1 MRIKLSKSDWENIGK
16 KMGWIKEAFYSNEN
30 DGDADYEPDRED
42 MAESPDDLDPSF
54 EDSDDEG
61 GEFGYLTDGHEDD
74 ARMMRLKAE
83 AESLAEDHDD
93 SGDVHVALYWL
104 LSHYHRGQNSP
115 EYAALSNSPYSPG
128 PLERGPDESAE
139 IIYADLERVYKG
151 S

>member
-16 KMGWIKEAFYSNEN
+16 KMGWIKTAQQDPEHTYNMG
-30 DGDADYEPDRED
+30 DGHQYADFEET
-42 MAESPDDLDPSF
+42 PDDES
-54 EDSDDEG
+54 EDSDEG
-61 GEFGYLTDGHEDD
+61 GEFDYLTDGHEDD

-104 LSHYHRGQNSP
+104 LSHYHGGQNSP

-139 IIYADLERVYKG
+139 IIYEDLERAYKG

>member
-16 KMGWIKEAFYSNEN
+16 KMGWIKEAFYSDEN
-30 DGDADYEPDRED
+30 DGDVD
-42 MAESPDDLDPSF
+42 SDDEGD

-61 GEFGYLTDGHEDD
+61 GEFDYLTDGHEDD

-104 LSHYHRGQNSP
+104 LSHYHGGQNSP

-139 IIYADLERVYKG
+139 IIYGYLERAYKG